1 MCTPVS
7 YLISSAHHLSCF
19 CIKITIR
26 PNGGVAEQEQ
36 EQLTG
41 VEILW
46 KFFDSLSERGLK
58 MAGCPIFRL
67 SQLHNL
73 LAQ

>member
-19 CIKITIR
+19 CIEITIR
-26 PNGGVAEQEQ
+26 PNGDVAEQEQ

-46 KFFDSLSERGLK
+46 KFFDSLSEAKNGS
-58 MAGCPIFRL
+58 CPIFRL

-73 LAQ
+73 LTQ